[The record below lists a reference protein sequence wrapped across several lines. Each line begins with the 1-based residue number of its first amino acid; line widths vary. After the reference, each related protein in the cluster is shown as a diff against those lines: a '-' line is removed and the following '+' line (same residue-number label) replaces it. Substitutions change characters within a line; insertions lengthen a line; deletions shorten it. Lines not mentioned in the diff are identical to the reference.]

1 MFVYKSSDRKRL
13 SAIVGSLLLVLV
25 LALAVGHQPAA
36 AQSEV
41 VSVSIDIDG
50 LEDLGP
56 GWAYEGWLIENGS
69 PVSAGRFTVDGAGN
83 PSETMFTVAVGNSA
97 DVSTYVLTIEPEPDP
112 DPLPSAT
119 HLLAGDFTGD
129 QADITVGHPAA
140 LGDDFTSSSG
150 SFILAAPSSSG
161 SDGATYKNGIWW
173 LDPAGPS
180 AALNLPTLPTG
191 WSYEGWVV
199 GMSGPVST
207 GTFIDVAAADSDG
220 GGPAAG
226 PNPTPPF
233 PGQDFINPMT
243 DLTTG
248 YAAVISIEP
257 DPDNSP
263 GPFTLKP
270 LVDSLIEDDGGGV
283 LQMMA
288 NNAAASSPTGTV
300 MIAPAEPPT
309 AVEMASL
316 NVTVDADGSV
326 HVIWST
332 AAEVGNT
339 GFNIY
344 RSVSVD
350 EIGVTINSNLVASTA
365 TAGSGANYEYID
377 APGSGVFYYYVEA
390 VDFDG
395 STSLYGPVEA
405 IVQAPTSAS
414 LTQFGGSNSAVLP
427 LLVTVSRLPC

>member
-1 MFVYKSSDRKRL
+1 MTRTSQICLLRGRRHRQESE
-13 SAIVGSLLLVLV
+13 SIVGRN
-25 LALAVGHQPAA
+25 HP
-36 AQSEV
+36 
-41 VSVSIDIDG
+41 D
-50 LEDLGP
+50 
-56 GWAYEGWLIENGS
+56 
-69 PVSAGRFTVDGAGN
+69 
-83 PSETMFTVAVGNSA
+83 
-97 DVSTYVLTIEPEPDP
+97 VLTGLSEYSIYY
-112 DPLPSAT
+112 A
-119 HLLAGDFTGD
+119 
-129 QADITVGHPAA
+129 I
-140 LGDDFTSSSG
+140 
-150 SFILAAPSSSG
+150 APSVLMQSQ
-161 SDGATYKNGIWW
+161 K
-173 LDPAGPS
+173 
-180 AALNLPTLPTG
+180 
-191 WSYEGWVV
+191 VV

-270 LVDSLIEDDGGGV
+270 LVDSLIEDDGGSV

-300 MIAPAEPPT
+300 MIASAEPPT

-427 LLVTVSRLPC
+427 LLVTVLALAVLVTGALIYRRAA